1 MGCFLCKEKGHLAAN
16 CPNINIANELTSD
29 NTQTEN
35 IGNDPPVATNIQ
47 TEQTP
52 ESPQPGQK
60 RGPTESVDDS
70 DSPEPHSSK
79 LPNGETPLMP
89 PPARAAA
96 QEIPKHARK
105 KPKKSSSDIPKISE
119 ASEKTIRDLFS
130 NDPSKFS
137 IPVNNLLAF
146 LENSFDCSNPWKEAQ
161 HFPDNIESLLSDMHI
176 IYPHLTKRS
185 LKNRFSRITKKL
197 KKEVEPDMDE
207 RSSLGSQSD
216 ILENEYQSD
225 SSQS

>member
-29 NTQTEN
+29 NTQTGN

-79 LPNGETPLMP
+79 PPNDETPLMP
-89 PPARAAA
+89 PLARAAA

-105 KPKKSSSDIPKISE
+105 KPKKSSSDIQKISE
-119 ASEKTIRDLFS
+119 ASEKTIRDLYS
-130 NDPSKFS
+130 N
-137 IPVNNLLAF
+137 ILV
-146 LENSFDCSNPWKEAQ
+146 
-161 HFPDNIESLLSDMHI
+161 
-176 IYPHLTKRS
+176 
-185 LKNRFSRITKKL
+185 
-197 KKEVEPDMDE
+197 
-207 RSSLGSQSD
+207 SSLSQSTT
-216 ILENEYQSD
+216 S
-225 SSQS
+225 